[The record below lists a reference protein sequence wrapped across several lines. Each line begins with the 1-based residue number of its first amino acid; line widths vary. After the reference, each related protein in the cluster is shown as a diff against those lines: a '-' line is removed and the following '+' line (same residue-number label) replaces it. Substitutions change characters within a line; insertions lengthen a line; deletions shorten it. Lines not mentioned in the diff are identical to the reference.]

1 MSRVSPAALRVFPP
15 PNPMGTLTP
24 RANSGKWKIDHHQC
38 GCYLCFSP
46 PNGTIAEERVQ
57 RRLAAILC
65 ADVVGYSRLMGADEE
80 KDPRRSRGRQGR
92 IDRSDDAVRYA
103 VVVQQGMEDHNTNL
117 PESERIQK
125 PPALLGEIRSFPNC
139 RACASQASMRSST
152 A

>member
-1 MSRVSPAALRVFPP
+1 
-15 PNPMGTLTP
+15 MGTLTP

-57 RRLAAILC
+57 RRLAAILY

-92 IDRSDDAVRYA
+92 IDRSDDAVHYA

-117 PESERIQK
+117 PESERIHFRIGINIDDIIIE
-125 PPALLGEIRSFPNC
+125 ADDIYGDDVSENTLETIE
-139 RACASQASMRSST
+139 
-152 A
+152 